1 MYLQMAW
8 RNIWRNPR
16 RTIIILLA
24 IIIGVWNMIFLGALT
39 RGMEAGMIKNGIST
53 LTGNIQIHHKDYRTD
68 PVVENS
74 MADPGA
80 MEAAIERIL
89 PRGAR
94 WAGRVRVNAIASNAR
109 NSSGVTLVGI
119 DPEREAQVS
128 FIGQAVEQGRY
139 LMPKDMYG
147 IVVGKTLLDKFET
160 KIGHK
165 LVLMSQDMDREISSR
180 AFQIVG
186 VYRAEMAATEK
197 EFVFV
202 TLPAAQ
208 QMLKID
214 KGISEISIILPDQQD
229 NRRTASALKDEFFD
243 DTYEINTWR
252 ELLPILNAYLKL
264 SDGFM
269 LIWYLVVF
277 IAMGFGIVNTTLM
290 AVFERMREFG
300 LLKALGM
307 KPWWIIREVL
317 LESVLLLLM
326 GMAIGNI
333 LSFLSIS
340 ALSGSGID
348 LSSLAAGAEYVGIS
362 RILYPAIYVRDVV
375 IANLVVFVLGLV
387 VSTYPAAKAG
397 RFTPVEALAHT

>member
-1 MYLQMAW
+1 
-8 RNIWRNPR
+8 
-16 RTIIILLA
+16 
-24 IIIGVWNMIFLGALT
+24 
-39 RGMEAGMIKNGIST
+39 
-53 LTGNIQIHHKDYRTD
+53 
-68 PVVENS
+68 
-74 MADPGA
+74 
-80 MEAAIERIL
+80 
-89 PRGAR
+89 
-94 WAGRVRVNAIASNAR
+94 
-109 NSSGVTLVGI
+109 
-119 DPEREAQVS
+119 
-128 FIGQAVEQGRY
+128 
-139 LMPKDMYG
+139 
-147 IVVGKTLLDKFET
+147 
-160 KIGHK
+160 
-165 LVLMSQDMDREISSR
+165 
-180 AFQIVG
+180 
-186 VYRAEMAATEK
+186 MAATEK